1 VAKERYEPGHLLKV
15 CVKQQAVAVDLERVI
30 CVREE
35 LPKQNLV

>member
-1 VAKERYEPGHLLKV
+1 MNLATCSRFV
-15 CVKQQAVAVDLERVI
+15 CKQQAVAVDLERVI